1 MASQRTCKRN
11 ELSETFLEYFDTV
24 LSGLFLAYADTSLTE
39 SQFALK
45 LLRFTELTKKLRMEL
60 SEQFTKHHL
69 AWASTDPMYV
79 GDPYR
84 KLPDG
89 ASVMLGPVKTDY
101 HFFDHIT
108 VDDPDFRVNP
118 SSLQH
123 AGSKYPPVPTI
134 EGWTITGAM
143 GGNPRSPEKTKQ
155 PKKPGRKLRKKKNV

>member
-1 MASQRTCKRN
+1 M
-11 ELSETFLEYFDTV
+11 EYFDTV